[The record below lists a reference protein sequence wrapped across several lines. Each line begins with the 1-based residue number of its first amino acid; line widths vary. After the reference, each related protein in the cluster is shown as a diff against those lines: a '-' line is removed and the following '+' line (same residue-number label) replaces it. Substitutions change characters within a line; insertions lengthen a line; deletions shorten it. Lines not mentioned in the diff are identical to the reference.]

1 MTNLENFTP
10 KLTADGSFTFVSQ
23 EFGESFHSHYGAKQ
37 ESFFKF
43 VEPTQLTKAAQK
55 PVLRLLDVCY
65 GLGYNT
71 AAALQTIWAVNPNC
85 YVEVIGLELNPAVP
99 QAAIAHHLFDNW
111 NCNYIEILS
120 QLAFEHQVQRD
131 CLKAQLLIGD
141 ARKAIATVRE
151 SNFLADAIF
160 LDPFSPPQCPQLWT
174 VEFIKQLSLC
184 LHEDGL
190 LATYSCA
197 AAVRT
202 ALLAAGLAIGSTPPM
217 GRRSPGTLAA
227 HIRGYKAEEQGSQE
241 EKFPLCPY
249 SLALC
254 EVEKEHLL
262 TRAAIP
268 YRDPQLSDSSE
279 VILKRRQQEQQTSCL
294 EPTSHWRKR
303 WLSATQGRD
312 FIGTSL

>member
-1 MTNLENFTP
+1 MSDLENFTP

-43 VEPTQLTKAAQK
+43 VEPTQLTTAAQK
-55 PVLRLLDVCY
+55 PVLRLLDICY

-71 AAALQTIWAVNPNC
+71 AAALQTIWAVNPSC
-85 YVEVIGLELNPAVP
+85 CVEVIGLEVNPAVP
-99 QAAIAHHLFDNW
+99 QAAIAYHLFDNW

-120 QLAFEHQVQRD
+120 QLAFEHQVQTP
-131 CLKAQLLIGD
+131 CLKAKLLIGD
-141 ARKAIATVRE
+141 ARTTITLLRQ
-151 SNFLADAIF
+151 SGFWADAIF

-184 LHEDGL
+184 LHQDGL

-202 ALLAAGLAIGSTPPM
+202 ALLSAGLVIGSTPPV
-217 GRRSPGTLAA
+217 GRRSPGTVAA
-227 HIRGYKAEEQGSQE
+227 HSGSAEL
-241 EKFPLCPY
+241 KVL
-249 SLALC
+249 LALPILSQA
-254 EVEKEHLL
+254 EKEHLL
-262 TRAAIP
+262 TCAAIP
-268 YRDPQLSDSSE
+268 YRDPGLSDSTE
-279 VILKRRQQEQQTSCL
+279 VIVMRRQQEQQASSL

-303 WLSATQGRD
+303 WLLGTQGRD
-312 FIGTSL
+312 FMGTSL

>member
-1 MTNLENFTP
+1 MSDLENFTP

-43 VEPTQLTKAAQK
+43 VEPTQLTTVAQK
-55 PVLRLLDVCY
+55 PVLRLLDICY

-85 YVEVIGLELNPAVP
+85 SVEVIGLELNPAVP

-120 QLAFEHQVQRD
+120 QLAFEHQVQTPR
-131 CLKAQLLIGD
+131 LKAKLLIGD
-141 ARKAIATVRE
+141 ARTTITLLRQ
-151 SNFLADAIF
+151 SGFWADAIF

-174 VEFIKQLSLC
+174 VEFIRQLSLC
-184 LHEDGL
+184 LHQDGL

-202 ALLAAGLAIGSTPPM
+202 ALLSAGLAISSTPPV
-217 GRRSPGTLAA
+217 GRRSPGTVAA
-227 HIRGYKAEEQGSQE
+227 HSNSTQHWLNHSYPLTAFPMLSQ
-241 EKFPLCPY
+241 P
-249 SLALC
+249 
-254 EVEKEHLL
+254 EKEHLL

-268 YRDPQLSDSSE
+268 YRDPELSDSTE
-279 VILKRRQQEQQTSCL
+279 VIIMRRQQEQQASSL

-303 WLSATQGRD
+303 WLLGTQGRD